1 MSLHSWTRA
10 ATLDKERWNN
20 GNIHLDY
27 NPATEQFFLQN
38 SLAGFWLD
46 EDDMS
51 DLVELL
57 LELFE
62 EQ

>member
-1 MSLHSWTRA
+1 M
-10 ATLDKERWNN
+10 DKERWNN